1 MAVAIVLLI
10 VVVLSVLFNF
20 VSPWWFGQVASNWGN
35 IDTTVFIT
43 FWICGVVFV
52 AVGLFVV
59 YAVWKYKYRE
69 GARADYE
76 PENSKLES
84 WLTIIT
90 TVGVV
95 AMLTPGLI
103 VWEEYVNV
111 PPEALETEVLAE
123 QWKWSYRLP
132 GADGRLG
139 TAKIEN
145 INGTN
150 PFGINDDDP
159 NGQDDIIIN
168 SNEIHL
174 QVNQPVKMLLRSKDV
189 LHDFFVPEFRAKMD
203 VVPGMV
209 TYFWF
214 EPTLEGTY
222 EVLCAE
228 LCGRSHYQM
237 RGWVH
242 VDSEE
247 DYAKWLEAQTTYAE
261 SLAGPVHPGFTV
273 ASDNGCF
280 ACHTTDGAEVIG
292 PTWKGLYGS
301 QRTLTDGTTVL
312 ADDAYIRES
321 TVNPAAKI
329 KEGFAPVMIPY
340 QLSDDDLNNLID
352 YLKTMGATSASIELN
367 EPSNLEGSS
376 TAEMFAQ
383 VTNL

>member
-20 VSPWWFGQVASNWGN
+20 VSPWWFGQVALNWGN

-103 VWEEYVNV
+103 VWDEYVNV

-214 EPTLEGTY
+214 EPTFGKGTY

-242 VDSEE
+242 VEVRKTMQSGL
-247 DYAKWLEAQTTYAE
+247 KHRPLMLNHWPGQSTRVLQLQVTMVV
-261 SLAGPVHPGFTV
+261 LPV
-273 ASDNGCF
+273 
-280 ACHTTDGAEVIG
+280 I
-292 PTWKGLYGS
+292 
-301 QRTLTDGTTVL
+301 QRTGRGHRPYL
-312 ADDAYIRES
+312 
-321 TVNPAAKI
+321 
-329 KEGFAPVMIPY
+329 EGFVW
-340 QLSDDDLNNLID
+340 
-352 YLKTMGATSASIELN
+352 
-367 EPSNLEGSS
+367 
-376 TAEMFAQ
+376 
-383 VTNL
+383 VTTHAHRWH